1 MSIVDPWQARV
12 DLRTSRKFT
21 RAAQAP
27 KQHRHDLPI
36 SDLAPH
42 TSANCPQCLNPN
54 APRTTPSVRTS
65 SSSAQSRT
73 RTSTAPPLRYRA
85 QQDRMAHSYAR
96 YVQVSI
102 LGVLHQLN
110 YSWIWADRSHRAGKP
125 VPSSLPSWNWQA
137 TRARCLQSAL
147 IQPAGILLLAP
158 WTATSVS
165 LYSWMTIPLLTQ
177 LSALAKFGR
186 M

>member
-1 MSIVDPWQARV
+1 
-12 DLRTSRKFT
+12 
-21 RAAQAP
+21 
-27 KQHRHDLPI
+27 
-36 SDLAPH
+36 
-42 TSANCPQCLNPN
+42 
-54 APRTTPSVRTS
+54 
-65 SSSAQSRT
+65 
-73 RTSTAPPLRYRA
+73 LRYRA